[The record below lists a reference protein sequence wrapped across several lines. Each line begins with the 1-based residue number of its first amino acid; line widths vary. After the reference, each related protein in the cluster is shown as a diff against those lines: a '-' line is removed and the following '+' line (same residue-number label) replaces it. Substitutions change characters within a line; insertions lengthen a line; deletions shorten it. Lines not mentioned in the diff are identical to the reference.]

1 MALEPVKLETKILQL
16 ETTVHIFEEIIQ
28 NEATPM
34 ELNWNKLE
42 LSSCEERSIKWSY
55 RVKNSVN

>member
-34 ELNWNKLE
+34 ELN
-42 LSSCEERSIKWSY
+42 
-55 RVKNSVN
+55 

>member
-1 MALEPVKLETKILQL
+1 MQSCFIREFVALEPVKLETKILRL

-34 ELNWNKLE
+34 ELN
-42 LSSCEERSIKWSY
+42 
-55 RVKNSVN
+55 